1 MQEYILA
8 VSKYVLPLCMAFYTF
23 ESFFALSYKKESERN
38 FSHIRQSFWLFL
50 IQLICFVDV
59 ALVTRDKKY
68 IIAYAFVQVFLFA
81 VLLVPILVYPKINRQ
96 LLNNM
101 AMLMGIGLA
110 ILSRLSLQRASRQ
123 YVIMFVSFIICM
135 FLPYMIENWKI
146 FHKLAWFY
154 ATLGILLL
162 SVVLILGEVTKGS
175 KISFTVYN
183 VTFQPSEFVKVV
195 FIFFMAACLYEE
207 TSLLRVFLTSVI
219 AGVHVLILVLSKD
232 LGSALIFFVAYLA
245 ILFVAT
251 KNYYYLFGL
260 LVAGGGASVIA
271 YHLFDH
277 IRVRVL
283 AWKDP
288 WAYIDSKG
296 YQITQSLFAIG
307 SGSWFGMGLG
317 SGNPDDIPLV
327 EADFIFSSIC
337 EEFGTIFAMC
347 MILVILSCFMMM
359 MEIAI
364 RQRNNFYRLIALGI
378 GIVYIFQIF
387 LTVGGGIKFIPL
399 TGVTLP
405 FISYGGSSVLTTM
418 AMFFLLQGISIMN
431 RKEGEKRRVRR
442 KRRQVKRQPDAVR
455 ANIEAQIGEDE
466 SNGQ

>member
-1 MQEYILA
+1 MQEYILT

-38 FSHIRQSFWLFL
+38 FSYIRQSFWLFI

-59 ALVTRDKKY
+59 ALVTRDKQY
-68 IIAYAFVQVFLFA
+68 IIAYAFVQLFLFS
-81 VLLVPILVYPKINRQ
+81 VLLIPVLVYPKVNRQ

-110 ILSRLSLQRASRQ
+110 TLSRLSLSRSLRQ
-123 YVIMFVSFIICM
+123 YIIMVVSFVICM
-135 FLPYMIENWKI
+135 FIPYMIENWKI
-146 FHKLAWFY
+146 FHKLSWFY

-183 VTFQPSEFVKVV
+183 ITFQPSEFVKIV

-207 TSLLRVFLTSVI
+207 TSLLRVFTTSVI
-219 AGVHVLILVLSKD
+219 AGIHVIVLVLSKD

-251 KNYYYLFGL
+251 RNYLYLFGCL
-260 LVAGGGASVIA
+260 FAGAAASVVA
-271 YHLFDH
+271 YKLFSH

-283 AWKDP
+283 AWQDP

-337 EEFGTIFAMC
+337 EEFGTIFSMC
-347 MILVILSCFMMM
+347 LVLVILSCFMMM
-359 MEIAI
+359 MDIAV

-387 LTVGGGIKFIPL
+387 LTIGGGIKFIPL

-418 AMFFLLQGISIMN
+418 AMFFILQGISIMN
-431 RKEGEKRRVRR
+431 RKDGEKRRVRR
-442 KRRQVKRQPDAVR
+442 KRRPVKRQRIESTVAETENDAD
-455 ANIEAQIGEDE
+455 EAD
-466 SNGQ
+466 GQ

>member
-38 FSHIRQSFWLFL
+38 FSHIRQSFWLFI
-50 IQLICFVDV
+50 IQLICFMDV
-59 ALVTRDKKY
+59 ALVTRDKQY
-68 IIAYAFVQVFLFA
+68 IIMYAFVQVFLFA
-81 VLLVPILVYPKINRQ
+81 ILLVPVLVYPKVNRQ

-110 ILSRLSLQRASRQ
+110 ILSRLSLQKAMRQ
-123 YVIMFVSFIICM
+123 YIIMFVSFILCM
-135 FLPYMIENWKI
+135 IIPYAIEKWKI

-183 VTFQPSEFVKVV
+183 VTFQPSEFVKIV

-219 AGVHVLILVLSKD
+219 AGVHVLVLVLSKD
-232 LGSALIFFVAYLA
+232 LGSALIFFIAYLA

-251 KNYYYLFGL
+251 RNYFYLFGC

-271 YHLFDH
+271 YKLFDH

-283 AWKDP
+283 AW
-288 WAYIDSKG
+288 
-296 YQITQSLFAIG
+296 
-307 SGSWFGMGLG
+307 
-317 SGNPDDIPLV
+317 
-327 EADFIFSSIC
+327 
-337 EEFGTIFAMC
+337 
-347 MILVILSCFMMM
+347 
-359 MEIAI
+359 
-364 RQRNNFYRLIALGI
+364 
-378 GIVYIFQIF
+378 
-387 LTVGGGIKFIPL
+387 
-399 TGVTLP
+399 
-405 FISYGGSSVLTTM
+405 
-418 AMFFLLQGISIMN
+418 
-431 RKEGEKRRVRR
+431 
-442 KRRQVKRQPDAVR
+442 
-455 ANIEAQIGEDE
+455 
-466 SNGQ
+466 

>member
-1 MQEYILA
+1 MQEYILT

-38 FSHIRQSFWLFL
+38 FSYIRQSFWLFI

-59 ALVTRDKKY
+59 ALVTRDKQY
-68 IIAYAFVQVFLFA
+68 IIAYAFVQLFLFS
-81 VLLVPILVYPKINRQ
+81 VLLIPVLVYPKVNRQ

-110 ILSRLSLQRASRQ
+110 TLSRLSLSRSLRQ
-123 YVIMFVSFIICM
+123 YIIMVVSFVICM
-135 FLPYMIENWKI
+135 FIPYMIENWKI
-146 FHKLAWFY
+146 FHKLSWFY

-183 VTFQPSEFVKVV
+183 ITFQPSEFVKIV

-207 TSLLRVFLTSVI
+207 TSLLRVFTTSAI
-219 AGVHVLILVLSKD
+219 AGIHVIVLVLSKD

-251 KNYYYLFGL
+251 RNYLYLFGCL
-260 LVAGGGASVIA
+260 FAGAAASVVA
-271 YHLFDH
+271 YKLFSH

-283 AWKDP
+283 AWQDP

-337 EEFGTIFAMC
+337 EEFGTIFSMC
-347 MILVILSCFMMM
+347 LVLVILSCFMMM
-359 MEIAI
+359 MDIAV

-387 LTVGGGIKFIPL
+387 LTIGGGIKFIPL

-418 AMFFLLQGISIMN
+418 AMFFILQGISIMN
-431 RKEGEKRRVRR
+431 RKDGEKRRVRR
-442 KRRQVKRQPDAVR
+442 KRRPVKRQRIESTVAETENDAD
-455 ANIEAQIGEDE
+455 EAD
-466 SNGQ
+466 GQ